1 GGDPAAQ
8 PMIAPLA
15 EPGAAPLAASGS
27 SAAAKLAPLPIES
40 GARLQMRFMAIWIGM
55 FALLLLC
62 AVIAPRSL
70 LPSTFLAIIPLAAFL
85 AITAIGEALVLM
97 ARGID

>member
-1 GGDPAAQ
+1 
-8 PMIAPLA
+8 
-15 EPGAAPLAASGS
+15 
-27 SAAAKLAPLPIES
+27 
-40 GARLQMRFMAIWIGM
+40 MRFMAIWIGM

-85 AITAIGEALVLM
+85 SKVLVPTHPVLDGWRWVTIIGAAEALFVWYLL
-97 ARGID
+97 RTLPE